1 MDGPVSGEG
10 QRSVASVSRRTI
22 QNANS
27 AWNRELTFPPDK
39 LACGSKEFDP
49 PFPFPPGASRGGDGS
64 PHAGST
70 LLASQKR
77 WPASMLPAPPTSKA
91 PAWRGSIRERNF
103 VHAAVHGRLIEA
115 QVVEVGRSLSGAVKT
130 EHKRGPKFRAPYS
143 GYSLR
148 QHPRLI
154 PIRRLLPYARL
165 GLYLSRKDHR
175 HVPTEEAFAET
186 RPGEARCG
194 PRQKGWKTDRDVPGR
209 STHTRTECSG
219 N

>member
-1 MDGPVSGEG
+1 MKKWPAAARNPIAPFPVSPSGG
-10 QRSVASVSRRTI
+10 
-22 QNANS
+22 
-27 AWNRELTFPPDK
+27 K
-39 LACGSKEFDP
+39 
-49 PFPFPPGASRGGDGS
+49 PGRAGS
-64 PHAGST
+64 PHAAGT
-70 LLASQKR
+70 LRARTKR
-77 WPASMLPAPPTSKA
+77 WHAPMLAAPPTSKA

-175 HVPTEEAFAET
+175 HVPTEEAFPKNRE
-186 RPGEARCG
+186 GEARCG